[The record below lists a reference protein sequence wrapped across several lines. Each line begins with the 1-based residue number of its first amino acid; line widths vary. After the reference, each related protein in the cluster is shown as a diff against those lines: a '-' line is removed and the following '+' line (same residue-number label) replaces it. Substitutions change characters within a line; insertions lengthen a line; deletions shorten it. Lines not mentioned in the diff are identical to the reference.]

1 MTNVLFGDFNG
12 APVQGGTPP
21 PAPSWAS
28 TQPSE
33 SYDRDEV
40 RAALL
45 GQLESVLG
53 YLYPNGFSD
62 PKGHTFYIGSLSGE
76 AGESLNVV
84 LHGERAGLWHDFATA
99 DGGDIFSL
107 WQAAR
112 GLPSFRETIR
122 DAALY
127 TGAAAT
133 VPRRAPTRKQPK
145 GGEAW
150 GKPAHTY
157 QYHDANHNI
166 VAEVD
171 RFEWIEDEKPKK
183 VFRPWDVATR
193 QHRAPDHRPLY
204 NLPDI
209 IRSPEIVI
217 VEGEKA
223 ADALIGQNICATTA
237 MGGAAAPLEKTDW
250 SPMKGRKVL
259 IWPDNDAPGKA
270 YAERLKP
277 YLEAQGA
284 LDVSILS
291 IPQGRPE
298 KWDAADAWDE
308 DLGAILTSM
317 RVAVAE
323 TTGVVPI
330 KPTIFVWRDPASIAP
345 RPWLYGKHLLRRQVS
360 VTVAPGGV
368 GKSSMTI
375 VEALSMASGKE
386 LLGEWVKEPMRVWLY
401 NLEDPRDELERRIIG
416 AMMHHGITQA
426 DIEDRLCFDSGRE
439 RTLCTAIQ
447 GREGVKILKP
457 EIEAMAE
464 ALTGRGIDVLVVDPF
479 VSSHQVSENDNGA
492 IDMVAKEWARL
503 SDRCNCA
510 IELVHH
516 TRKLNGEVASSE
528 SSRGAVALLGAARSA
543 RVLNRMTDAERE
555 NAGLMNDEAT
565 YFSVTRDKANLA
577 PSGKRVWRKM
587 ASVDLG
593 QGDSVGVTEVWQW
606 PDAFD
611 GVTADDAKRV
621 QSAIFSL
628 GHDLPRENVQAA
640 NWVGKIVAHILGMDL
655 SDKSEKSKVKTM
667 IRHWIETD
675 VLCVEH
681 IMDPAKGREVPF
693 IGVGKNLIGD
703 E

>member
-1 MTNVLFGDFNG
+1 MTNVVFWDLNT
-12 APVQGGTPP
+12 APIQGGTPP
-21 PAPSWAS
+21 PAPTWVSAPQQE
-28 TQPSE
+28 T
-33 SYDRDEV
+33 YDRDDV

-62 PKGHTFYIGSLSGE
+62 PKGQTFYIGSLSGE
-76 AGESLNVV
+76 PGESLNVV

-127 TGAAAT
+127 TGAASA

-157 QYHDANHNI
+157 QYHDANWNI
-166 VAEVD
+166 IAEVD
-171 RFEWIEDEKPKK
+171 RFEWEEDGKHKK

-193 QHRAPDHRPLY
+193 QHRAPEHRPLY
-204 NLPDI
+204 NLPNI
-209 IRSPEIVI
+209 IRAPEIVI

-223 ADALIGQNICATTA
+223 ADALIAQNICATTA

-250 SPMKGRKVL
+250 APLKGRKVL
-259 IWPDNDAPGKA
+259 IWPDNDGPGKA

-284 LDVSILS
+284 LDVSILA
-291 IPQGRPE
+291 IPQGKPE

-317 RVAVAE
+317 RVAVSEA
-323 TTGVVPI
+323 TGVMPI
-330 KPTIFVWRDPASIAP
+330 TPTTFVWRDPASLAP

-375 VEALSMASGKE
+375 VEALAMASGKE

-416 AMMHHGITQA
+416 AMIHHSITQA
-426 DIEDRLCFDSGRE
+426 DIEDRICFDSGRE

-503 SDRCNCA
+503 ADRCNCA

-516 TRKLNGEVASSE
+516 TRKLNGETASSE

-611 GVTADDAKRV
+611 GVTADDAKRI
-621 QSAIFSL
+621 QSAIFAL
-628 GHDLPRENVQAA
+628 GHDLPRENIQAA
-640 NWVGKIVAHILGMDL
+640 NWVGKIVASVLDMDL
-655 SDKSEKSKVKTM
+655 SDKAEKAKVKTM
-667 IRHWIETD
+667 IRHWIDTD

-681 IMDPAKGREVPF
+681 IMDATKGREVPF
-693 IGVGKNLIGD
+693 VAVGKNLIGD